1 MTEKF
6 VNKIEGETVSDR
18 TKRVHQFLTEQRLQ
32 EQIDKFLSIK
42 GIAQALGVSQ
52 DFVSKK
58 LKQYEL
64 ETKTNQKP
72 TFENTDRIQNLDVD
86 LDKLPIPQTKTTEV
100 SESISEIII
109 KDDLV
114 ILGILAYTRPGKKVI
129 EKAIAL
135 LHNNFAKNIA
145 NYIGGTYGNYSND
158 EIKNANY
165 IMARAKKLLLV
176 SI

>member
-1 MTEKF
+1 MVEKF
-6 VNKIEGETVSDR
+6 INKIEGETVSDR
-18 TKRVHQFLTEQRLQ
+18 TKRVNEFLTEQRLQ

-72 TFENTDRIQNLDVD
+72 TFENTDRLQNLDLD
-86 LDKLPIPQTKTTEV
+86 LDKLPPPQTKSIEI
-100 SESISEIII
+100 SEGISEIIN

-114 ILGILAYTRPGKKVI
+114 ILGILAYTRPGKKVV

-135 LHNNFAKNIA
+135 LHNNFAKNMA
-145 NYIGGTYGNYSND
+145 AYIGGISGNYSND

-165 IMARAKKLLLV
+165 IIFRAKKLLL
-176 SI
+176 INI